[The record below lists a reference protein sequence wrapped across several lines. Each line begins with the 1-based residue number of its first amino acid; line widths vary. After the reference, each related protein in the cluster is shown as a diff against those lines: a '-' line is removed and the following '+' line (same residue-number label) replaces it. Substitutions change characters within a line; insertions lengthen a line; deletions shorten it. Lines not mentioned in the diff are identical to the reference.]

1 MPSRPKKD
9 VKEKPTARTVTDITM
24 FTSLSGL
31 MKLRIAIGT
40 IVLLM
45 TIAFALAITSEFAF
59 SVALILITYL
69 SLLVLFIKILLI
81 KQI

>member
-9 VKEKPTARTVTDITM
+9 IKEKPRERTVTDMAM

-31 MKLRIAIGT
+31 MKLRIAIGA
-40 IVLLM
+40 ILLLM

-69 SLLVLFIKILLI
+69 SLSVLFIKILLI